1 MTTFNLKQYLS
12 KQAELNPTE
21 PASVTPSPT
30 PEPTPAPEN
39 PTNPLDGKSNVSA
52 RSFVNRILSNNCKTP
67 SGGSLFSDNYWAG
80 ITQIF
85 NGLKAANIDYVTT
98 GTQYIKDPQDP
109 SGMPKSKEYKFE
121 VRFTNNKGRP
131 AVLYGVATA
140 HGAGTTKDPLSRYD
154 ITAYAN

>member
-12 KQAELNPTE
+12 KQAEEQPLA
-21 PASVTPSPT
+21 PASPT
-30 PEPTPAPEN
+30 VPEPQEV
-39 PTNPLDGKSNVSA
+39 NPLDGKSNVAA

-67 SGGSLFSDNYWAG
+67 GGGTLFSDNYWAG

-98 GTQYIKDPQDP
+98 GAQYIKDPQDP

-131 AVLYGVATA
+131 TVLYGIATA
-140 HGAGTTKDPLSRYD
+140 HGAGTTQDPLSRYD